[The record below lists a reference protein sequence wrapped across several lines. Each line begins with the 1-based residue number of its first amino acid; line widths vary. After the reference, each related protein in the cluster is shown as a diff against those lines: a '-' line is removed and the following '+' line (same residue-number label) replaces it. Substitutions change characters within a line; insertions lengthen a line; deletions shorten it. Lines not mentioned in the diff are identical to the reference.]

1 MIQVGCAQD
10 VHSTARAEEWE
21 GCATIGGRSGEGKGR
36 REAIGEIQSEGV
48 DG

>member
-1 MIQVGCAQD
+1 M
-10 VHSTARAEEWE
+10 
-21 GCATIGGRSGEGKGR
+21 GGLCDHRKIHRSGEGKGR